1 MITFKDFFK
10 KHLAFNLLALILPC
24 FLFVL
29 GYYFIPKGYAHWTP
43 FHPMIL
49 FITIS
54 IIGLLGLIVFL
65 NLVLIS
71 KTKNKKIVSLI
82 FFYIFFFIYLLG
94 YYFVEYFIFDKK
106 WGFIADIS
114 SQDHPSNPRWIDD
127 CLYTILAP
135 SFVTAFVAVG
145 VILFTV
151 YFIQSARKNKQ
162 QATDT
167 TTV

>member
-65 NLVLIS
+65 NLILIS

-106 WGFIADIS
+106 WGFIADITQENS
-114 SQDHPSNPRWIDD
+114 SLTHKITD

-135 SFVTAFVAVG
+135 SFVTVFVAVG
-145 VILFTV
+145 VIIFTV